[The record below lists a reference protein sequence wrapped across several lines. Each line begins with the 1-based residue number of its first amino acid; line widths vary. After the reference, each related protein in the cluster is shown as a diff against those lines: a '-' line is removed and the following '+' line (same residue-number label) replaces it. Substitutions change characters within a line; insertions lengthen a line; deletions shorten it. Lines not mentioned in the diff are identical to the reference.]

1 MTDKERIEMLTEA
14 LELTE
19 RLVRAEKELKELK
32 LEYSEFEV

>member
-32 LEYSEFEV
+32 LEYGEFEV